1 MESFLL
7 ENRHLYAIRLN
18 PAKKSVEIASF
29 GEQSQQLL
37 QQHLH
42 ELLAHIDGQMLEQ
55 QLRSNKNYFSAAAKS
70 RLTKL
75 SCDESSLTLS
85 HHTCGTAEKLW
96 VWRSYNWPSSAPAA
110 GLEPQEQQ
118 EPEPLHKGE
127 EWPTL
132 LKLALGCLALQML
145 AWLSSLYQPTHFLE
159 PWLYGLSLLC
169 GGWDAAKDSWELI
182 RQYKLDIHFLM
193 LAVAAGAA
201 ATGHLGEAA
210 LLLFLFSFS
219 SAMEHY
225 ALHRSHKAIAAL
237 NAQAPRQVRVLQDDN
252 SSSEVNIEDVQVGQR
267 LEILPGDLIGL
278 DGRVLTG
285 SSSVNESNLTGESR
299 AIDKNI
305 GDEVYSGTLND
316 WGRLEVQVTAVAKE
330 STLQRIV
337 ELIHRATRQR
347 ASAQRFT
354 DKFGSRYTVTILS
367 LCLLAFLYWW
377 LVSGLAPFHSE
388 ETQPSAF
395 YRAMTLLV
403 VASPCALVL
412 SIPSAI
418 LAAIA
423 SGANK
428 GILFKG
434 GLALEKIAQIK
445 MIALDKTG
453 TLTNG
458 DPQVVSFESYPA
470 DKTGE
475 LLCCALSLE
484 SASTHPLARAIK
496 RYCMQQNISA
506 AELEDFTS
514 ISGMGVRGKV
524 GGLPCSL
531 GRREMLEGSALFAQ
545 MQQQLAALEFGQSE
559 CWIVSQQ
566 GLGRFVLFDQ
576 ARPQSRQAISWLH
589 DLGLRCIM
597 LTGDNAESARVLAE
611 KVGLDEYRAHLKP
624 EEKLEIIQSYQ
635 TQIGKVAMVGDGL
648 NDAPALAIA
657 DVAIAMGGRGSD
669 AAIEQS
675 DIVLVDDRIEKLAVV
690 FDLGRRTK
698 AVITW
703 NLIIALGTVVVMV
716 ALALCGVVA
725 LSVGVVMHE
734 GSTVFVCL
742 NSLRLLLPLKKYSI
756 KAASPATS

>member
-1 MESFLL
+1 MQASIDNDWRERVEDFLL
-7 ENRHLYAIRLN
+7 ENRQLYAIRLN
-18 PAKKSVEIASF
+18 PAKKQVELASF
-29 GEQSQQLL
+29 GRQVPEQL
-37 QQHLH
+37 QQHLQ
-42 ELLAHIDGQMLEQ
+42 ELLLHIDGKMLEQ
-55 QLRSNKNYFSAAAKS
+55 QLQVQNQQASAALKS
-70 RLTKL
+70 RLTKV
-75 SCDESSLTLS
+75 SYDAGSLTLS
-85 HHTCGTAEKLW
+85 HHSCSTAEKLW
-96 VWRSYNWPSSAPAA
+96 VWRSYNWPVEHAGQAA
-110 GLEPQEQQ
+110 QEDAG
-118 EPEPLHKGE
+118 LHKGE
-127 EWPTL
+127 EWPLL
-132 LKLALGCLALQML
+132 LKLALGCLALQIL
-145 AWLSSLYQPTHFLE
+145 AWLCSLSQPLQILS
-159 PWLYGLSLLC
+159 PWLYALSLLC

-182 RQYKLDIHFLM
+182 RQFKLDIHFLM

-201 ATGHLGEAA
+201 ATGHLPEAA

-225 ALHRSHKAIAAL
+225 AMHRSHKAIAAL
-237 NAQAPRQVRVLQDDN
+237 NAQAPKQVRVLQPDN
-252 SSSEVNIEDVQVGQR
+252 SSSLLNIELVQVGQR
-267 LEILPGDLIGL
+267 MEILPGDLIGL
-278 DGRVLTG
+278 DGRVLAG
-285 SSSVNESNLTGESR
+285 STSVNESNLTGESR
-299 AIDKNI
+299 AIDKKT

-316 WGRLEVQVTAVAKE
+316 WGRIEVEVTAVASQ

-337 ELIHRATRQR
+337 ELIHRATQTR
-347 ASAQRFT
+347 AEAQRFT
-354 DKFGSRYTVTILS
+354 DKFGSRYTVSILG

-377 LVSGLAPFHSE
+377 LIGDLAAFANQGEQS
-388 ETQPSAF
+388 SAF

-403 VASPCALVL
+403 VCSPCALVL

-458 DPQVVSFESYPA
+458 DPQVVSFEAYPA
-470 DKTGE
+470 QQGE
-475 LLCCALSLE
+475 LLLAQALSLE

-496 RYCMQQNISA
+496 RYCLQQA
-506 AELEDFTS
+506 ANTLPLEDFNS

-524 GGLPCSL
+524 AGQPCSL

-545 MQQQLAALEFGQSE
+545 IKPQLAELQFGQSE
-559 CWIVSQQ
+559 CWVVSKQAI
-566 GLGRFVLFDQ
+566 GRFVLFDQ

-589 DLGLRCIM
+589 ELGLRCIM
-597 LTGDNAESARVLAE
+597 LTGDNAESARALAQQ
-611 KVGLDEYRAHLKP
+611 VGLDEYRAHLKP
-624 EEKLEIIQSYQ
+624 QDKLDIIESYQ
-635 TQIGKVAMVGDGL
+635 KEYGKVAMVGDGV

-657 DVAIAMGGRGSD
+657 DVAISMGGRGSD

-698 AVITW
+698 AIISQ
-703 NLIIALGTVVVMV
+703 NLIIALGTVLVM
-716 ALALCGVVA
+716 AILSLCGVVA
-725 LSVGVVMHE
+725 LSLGVVMHE

-742 NSLRLLLPLKKYSI
+742 NSLRLLLPMKKYHI
-756 KAASPATS
+756 A